1 MERKDGTKVTKTTV
15 KVWQPLV
22 AKLEARMTEACLRRD
37 LYLARL
43 LAGEVQHLDA
53 EVAVA
58 NSQAAY
64 DHVFERLESLNRKPM
79 SLALPP
85 ALVEQINAVCKRKR
99 IVRDAFF
106 NRLFLLL
113 VASPKNLDALLFPAY
128 AGDWKRDVWRQYG
141 NDSITVELGVQPLA
155 AVTDPFWAIREAFVM
170 DHPNS
175 NLQDWADP
183 DSGAKVQ
190 MMEVQPGDWTLPENV
205 YTKYLDQ
212 KAGQHDLVGL
222 NCHVPD
228 WRLPTRRARSR
239 IVDPLEALLG

>member
-1 MERKDGTKVTKTTV
+1 MERKDGAKVTKTTV

-43 LAGEVQHLDA
+43 LASEVKHLDA

-58 NSQAAY
+58 NSQVAY
-64 DHVFERLESLNRKPM
+64 DYVFERLESLNRKPM

-85 ALVEQINAVCKRKR
+85 TLVEQINAVCRRKR

-113 VASPKNLDALLFPAY
+113 VASPKNLDALLFPTY
-128 AGDWKRDVWRQYG
+128 DGDWKRDVWRQYG
-141 NDSITVELGVQPLA
+141 DDTLTVEQGVQPLA
-155 AVTDPFWAIREAFVM
+155 VVTDPFWAIREAFVM
-170 DHPNS
+170 DHPNWS
-175 NLQDWADP
+175 LTDWTDP
-183 DSGAKVQ
+183 DSGATVQ
-190 MMEVQPGDWTLPENV
+190 MMEVQAGDWALPDNV

-212 KAGQHDLVGL
+212 KAGVHDLVGL

-228 WRLPTRRARSR
+228 WRLPTWK
-239 IVDPLEALLG
+239 D